1 MGFTMARP
9 QLANVNAHIDTP
21 HIFYLVLKITHINW
35 KYLEHRLTQ
44 NANKTHREKSL
55 YLLL

>member
-1 MGFTMARP
+1 MGFTMARS
-9 QLANVNAHIDTP
+9 QLANVNDHIDPP
-21 HIFYLVLKITHINW
+21 HISYLVLKITHI